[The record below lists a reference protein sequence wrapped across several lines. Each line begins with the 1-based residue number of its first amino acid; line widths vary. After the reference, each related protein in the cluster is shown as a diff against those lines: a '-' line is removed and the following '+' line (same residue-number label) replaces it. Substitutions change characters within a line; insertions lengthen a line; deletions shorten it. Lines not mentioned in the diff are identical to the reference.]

1 MIAYVYKCI
10 FINSEGGRNTGVVY
24 FIEKDNKDYY
34 DAAMRQITGDSWSL
48 SAYGYLKS
56 NEEWIGRYEDFLKGR
71 KSLPLLYDP
80 FFKKIFNPVERR
92 DRLSE
97 LVSCLLGQ
105 KVTVLEVFRMRIHSF
120 LA

>member
-1 MIAYVYKCI
+1 ME
-10 FINSEGGRNTGVVY
+10 FSE
-24 FIEKDNKDYY
+24 KKDYY
-34 DAAMRQITGDSWSL
+34 DAAMRQIKGDSWSL

-56 NEEWIGRYEDFLKGR
+56 NEEWSGRYENFLKGR

-97 LVSCLLGQ
+97 LVSCLLEVSLILRFRRFLMIFRQ
-105 KVTVLEVFRMRIHSF
+105 REYHVTRQTLCCASIR
-120 LA
+120 